1 MKSRLVSEVVRGL
14 TDAKGEWQSI
24 ADEAEVSYFTLCKM
38 VSGDVANPTATRIER
53 IYLALVRRGYL
64 NSTFEFKVCA

>member
-1 MKSRLVSEVVRGL
+1 MKSRLVSEVIRGL
-14 TDAKGEWQSI
+14 NSAKGEWQSI

-38 VSGDVANPTATRIER
+38 VSGNVANPTATRIER

-64 NSTFEFKVCA
+64 NKTFVFRDCA